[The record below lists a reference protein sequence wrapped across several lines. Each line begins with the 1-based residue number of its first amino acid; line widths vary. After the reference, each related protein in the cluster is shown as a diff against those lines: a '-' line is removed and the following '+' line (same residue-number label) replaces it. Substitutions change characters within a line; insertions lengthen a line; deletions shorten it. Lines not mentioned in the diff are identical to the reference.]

1 MKIKNTFYNLKK
13 SPIHMHPKFKKKY
26 ERINSVNAI
35 REKQWND
42 RFIYE
47 KIPNYDSSNDKNV
60 LINKCNSSRKKLG
73 KILRGHPLSF
83 VDNSLFLYRPSSNKT
98 TILHPMKNWK
108 NMIKTISAK
117 SRDMNLK
124 SNNASVNVDSYKKIY
139 GT

>member
-1 MKIKNTFYNLKK
+1 
-13 SPIHMHPKFKKKY
+13 MHPKFEKKY
-26 ERINSVNAI
+26 KRINSVNAI